1 MFSKVICS
9 VNGKNK
15 KNMDINTATNKN
27 FTRHLSAGG
36 GSSNVTDP
44 NAPPPP
50 RPRGCA

>member
-27 FTRHLSAGG
+27 FTYCLSAGG
-36 GSSNVTDP
+36 GSSNVINP
-44 NAPPPP
+44 KALPPP